1 MNEPHEHDYRFVYTK
16 REWVEVNLDQS
27 SRKPE
32 DTALFKSVE
41 FALLMCRCTDV
52 VKVEVRTKEGN
63 QSGKKVRG

>member
-1 MNEPHEHDYRFVYTK
+1 MNEPHEHDYRFVYSK
-16 REWVEVNLDQS
+16 REWVPADQEQS
-27 SRKPE
+27 QRQPG

-52 VKVEVRTKEGN
+52 VKVEVKTKEGN